1 MKKIVMIFTLAIGFT
16 TAGISQVNSNA
27 IGARLGYGTFGSGI
41 EVSYQKGLG
50 EKNRLELDLGLS
62 NGKDWGGFGFA
73 AIYHWNWNIV
83 EGLNWYIGPGAILTM
98 FSNKNNNSTFFNIGI
113 GGQVG
118 LEYDF
123 QSLGAPLLVSLDT
136 RPMWGLTG
144 NDYYN
149 RFGWGSALS
158 IRYIF

>member
-1 MKKIVMIFTLAIGFT
+1 MKKIVMIFALAIGFA

-27 IGARLGYGTFGSGI
+27 IGARFDYGTFGTGI
-41 EVSYQKGLG
+41 EVSYQKGLS

-83 EGLNWYIGPGAILTM
+83 EGLNWYVGPGAAVSF
-98 FSNKNNNSTFFNIGI
+98 FSSKGNDGTFVNLGI